1 MCIICFTR
9 PLREYG
15 CHQVKPD
22 GVVMSALP
30 YQINESSHRTHLSIA
45 SVASLNDQVT
55 KLLADAMSVVQRDQE
70 GALEFVRRA
79 SALAG
84 HADCQ
89 RADLEKSTR
98 GGLAPWQIE
107 RVKRYIDKEYA
118 SRINIDDLAQMTR
131 LSSSYFSAAFRISFG
146 TSPHDYICRRRV
158 DQAAHLMMNTDAP
171 LCEIALDCGFA
182 DQSHLS
188 RVFRRITGTT
198 PAARRRVSRV
208 A

>member
-1 MCIICFTR
+1 MGIA
-9 PLREYG
+9 
-15 CHQVKPD
+15 
-22 GVVMSALP
+22 MSALS
-30 YQINESSHRTHLSIA
+30 YQTHETSNRAHPAFA
-45 SVASLNDQVT
+45 SAIYQHDQVT
-55 KLLADAMSVVQRDQE
+55 SLLVNAMSLIQCDQE

-84 HADCQ
+84 HAVSQ
-89 RADLEKSTR
+89 STNVEKLTR
-98 GGLAPWQIE
+98 GGLAPWQME
-107 RVKRYIDKEYA
+107 RVKRHIEKEYA
-118 SRINIDDLAQMTR
+118 GRINIDDLAQMTR
-131 LSSSYFSAAFRISFG
+131 LSSSYFSAAFRVSFG

-188 RVFRRITGTT
+188 RVFRRFTGTT
-198 PAARRRVSRV
+198 PAARRRVSRL